1 MENILLWVCGFIAQ
15 FTTQLMGCSLMFAFY
30 MKRRKHFALKFILSE
45 ATFLALP
52 YIMGYAK
59 PWLFVGSWFMLAFF
73 IYYLICGAIIY
84 LCFDVSIRQTL
95 FFISAAYVMQH
106 CMDVTIWLFVYVFK
120 LGFDELFTRI
130 ITTVIRLC
138 MDAIFYFAF
147 ARRVKASNSDENGGF
162 VVGNLYTLAITV
174 IAIALVYVTSMYV
187 SYKNWGGP
195 GYELYSIF
203 SCVLL
208 LLFQFGLLEQGKKTK
223 SVDELHR
230 MLALEHEQHELSK
243 ENIDMINM
251 KCHDIKHQIA
261 ALRKTSDSEVIK
273 ERLSELERAVM
284 IYDCKIKTGNPALD
298 VILTEKSLACE
309 SYGVKLSCIAD
320 GDALSFFKEEDIYSL
335 FGNMMDNAI
344 ESAKKTSD
352 EENRSISLNVAVKS
366 GFLVIHQDNY
376 CSETPIFEN
385 GLPKSTKADKAY
397 HGYGTMS
404 MRYISE
410 KYGGTFKA
418 SVNGD
423 RFNVNILIPLPA

>member
-1 MENILLWVCGFIAQ
+1 MENILLWICGFIEQ

-30 MKRRKHFALKFILSE
+30 MKRRKNFALKFIISE
-45 ATFLALP
+45 AVFLALP

-59 PWLFVGSWFMLAFF
+59 PWLFLGGWFMLSFF
-73 IYYLICGAIIY
+73 VYYLICGAIIY

-106 CMDVTIWLFVYVFK
+106 CMDMAIWLFVYVCK
-120 LGFDELFTRI
+120 LKYNETFTKI
-130 ITTVIRLC
+130 ITTVLRLL
-138 MDAIFYFAF
+138 MDVIFYFAF
-147 ARRVKASNSDENGGF
+147 ARRVKASATDDNGF
-162 VVGNLYTLAITV
+162 VVGNFYTLSITV
-174 IAIALVYVTSMYV
+174 ISIALVYVTSMFV
-187 SYKNWGGP
+187 THEGWGGP

-223 SVDELHR
+223 SVDELQR

-261 ALRKTSDSEVIK
+261 ALRKSLDSEDAK

-284 IYDCKIKTGNPALD
+284 IYDCKIKTGNAALD

-344 ESAKKTSD
+344 ESTKKTND

-376 CSETPIFEN
+376 CSETPVFEN
-385 GLPKSTKADKAY
+385 GLPKTTKADKTY
-397 HGYGTMS
+397 HGYGMMS
-404 MRYISE
+404 MKYISE